1 MCVHSTRLL
10 QFCFW
15 IQCGGLCM
23 FCPCALRGLKGSM
36 CVYVFVCVY
45 YWQSS
50 EFALVPLSEHDWR

>member
-1 MCVHSTRLL
+1 
-10 QFCFW
+10 
-15 IQCGGLCM
+15 M